1 MKFNIFVGT
10 TLLLM
15 IGGSVAGLEAQI
27 VKTEITKTEDCG
39 LVENCVTELNK
50 SEVVQPVVN
59 VTPIAVNPITP
70 ISKTVNSKTL
80 LPEGKV
86 STVSSLTAEPQGTA
100 YSLKSPMNSISQT
113 EPSIINPPTDSRGNP
128 LFRRAN
134 RSGPSYI
141 GVGANFGITGDSN
154 IGDRSLAI
162 ISKLGLTETVS
173 VRPSVFLFNDF
184 ASILLPVTY
193 DFMPQQI
200 TDGFVVSPYLGGG
213 AALATG
219 TNSSVGFL
227 VTGGVDFP
235 ISSMFTVN
243 VAANLALL
251 RTTDLGIVVGLGYNF

>member
-1 MKFNIFVGT
+1 MKSNIFVGT

-15 IGGSVAGLEAQI
+15 FGSSVAGVEAQI
-27 VKTEITKTEDCG
+27 IKTEDCG
-39 LVENCVTELNK
+39 LVESCATVLNK
-50 SEVVQPVVN
+50 NEIVKPVVN
-59 VTPIAVNPITP
+59 VTPITP
-70 ISKTVNSKTL
+70 ISKTVDSRTL
-80 LPEGKV
+80 LPESKV
-86 STVSSLTAEPQGTA
+86 STVSALTTETQGNA
-100 YSLKSPMNSISQT
+100 YSLKSPTNSISQSN
-113 EPSIINPPTDSRGNP
+113 PSVISPPTDSSGNP

-141 GVGANFGITGDSN
+141 GVGANFGITGESN

-173 VRPSVFLFNDF
+173 VRPSIFLFNDF

-200 TDGFVVSPYLGGG
+200 TDGFVVSPYLGAG

-219 TNSSVGFL
+219 TNSSIGLL
-227 VTGGVDFP
+227 VTGGIDFP
-235 ISSMFTVN
+235 ISSIFTVN

-251 RTTDLGIVVGLGYNF
+251 RTTDLGIVIGLGYNF